1 MKNRL
6 KTLLSLLLSMVVLSL
21 IVIQPVFAIDQ
32 SLIETTNIG
41 SELSSISDVVNIDCQ
56 KVADTFFNRYYGY
69 FYGNEKKEDLEKI
82 YDTYFTNDILKQYL
96 SLTMYSSKEDFKAN
110 NGVSDFSVQALLLEY
125 DVKDSLIWCK
135 YLVAVEFK
143 YQNCEKC
150 SGITRTA
157 QIVFDKSSDNI
168 KIIDCYINDIININ
182 IRGDIENIGFTNIWE
197 NSSTSKYYLDEAKV
211 SKMKYLNEI
220 SSMNSYSNSSKVT
233 IESRGI
239 TDLQRQNMATYA
251 INNCDVQY
259 PQSGNSNYASYV
271 DFYLLGGFD
280 CTNFASH
287 CLLAGGAIPVDT
299 GGNGISST
307 GWYFRNS
314 NNRSSSWS
322 GVDYFYN
329 FLINNSGNGPK
340 GEHRAFTYNCPQN
353 YLTCKI
359 GDFIQINYENDTVYN
374 HTTIVTSIANVSNYS
389 LCPRI
394 TSRSGYNSGYSANNN
409 VLITD
414 TGYINS
420 NYSRR
425 VIHITSIS

>member
-1 MKNRL
+1 
-6 KTLLSLLLSMVVLSL
+6 MVVLSL

-182 IRGDIENIGFTNIWE
+182 IRGDI
-197 NSSTSKYYLDEAKV
+197 
-211 SKMKYLNEI
+211 
-220 SSMNSYSNSSKVT
+220 
-233 IESRGI
+233 
-239 TDLQRQNMATYA
+239 
-251 INNCDVQY
+251 
-259 PQSGNSNYASYV
+259 
-271 DFYLLGGFD
+271 
-280 CTNFASH
+280 
-287 CLLAGGAIPVDT
+287 
-299 GGNGISST
+299 
-307 GWYFRNS
+307 
-314 NNRSSSWS
+314 
-322 GVDYFYN
+322 
-329 FLINNSGNGPK
+329 
-340 GEHRAFTYNCPQN
+340 
-353 YLTCKI
+353 
-359 GDFIQINYENDTVYN
+359 
-374 HTTIVTSIANVSNYS
+374 
-389 LCPRI
+389 
-394 TSRSGYNSGYSANNN
+394 
-409 VLITD
+409 
-414 TGYINS
+414 
-420 NYSRR
+420 
-425 VIHITSIS
+425 